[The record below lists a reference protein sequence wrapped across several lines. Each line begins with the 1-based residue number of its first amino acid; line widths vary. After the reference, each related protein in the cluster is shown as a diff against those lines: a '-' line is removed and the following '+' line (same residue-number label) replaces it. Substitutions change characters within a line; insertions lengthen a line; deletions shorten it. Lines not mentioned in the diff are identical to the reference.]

1 MAKSDR
7 PESEIVR
14 GYAQAMLMVAAGEEM
29 LDRVEQEL
37 TQFKKV
43 LEKNS
48 SVLEFLKDPKVTPE
62 GKEKAVVEIFGG
74 EVSQITL
81 HQTAL
86 AIGQGRG
93 ELLLNIIEEFFRLA
107 SESRKKATA
116 EVVTAVPLSEETGK
130 KLEEVLS
137 GLIGEAVFLKKAVD
151 PSLLGGLV
159 VRVGERIIDG
169 SIRGQLHRMREGI
182 SREILTE
189 KGRPI
194 EDKSR

>member
-1 MAKSDR
+1 MAKVDR
-7 PESEIVR
+7 PRPEIVR

-29 LDRVEQEL
+29 LDQVEQEL

-48 SVLEFLKDPKVTPE
+48 SILEFLKDPKVAPE
-62 GKEKAVVEIFGG
+62 GKEKAVGEILGG
-74 EVSQITL
+74 DVSQITL
-81 HQTAL
+81 HQVML

-93 ELLLNIIEEFFRLA
+93 ELLPDIIDEFFRFA
-107 SESRKKATA
+107 AESRKRTTA
-116 EVVTAVPLSEETGK
+116 EVVTAVPLSEETGQ
-130 KLEEVLS
+130 KLEQVLS
-137 GLIGEAVFLKKAVD
+137 ELIGEAVFLKKAVD

-169 SIRGQLHRMREGI
+169 SIRGQLLRLKEGL

-189 KGRPI
+189 KGRSI

>member
-1 MAKSDR
+1 MAKVDR
-7 PESEIVR
+7 PRAEIVR

-29 LDRVEQEL
+29 LDQVEQEL

-48 SVLEFLKDPKVTPE
+48 AVLEFLKDPKISPE
-62 GKEKAVVEIFGG
+62 GKEKAAGEILGG

-81 HQTAL
+81 HQIML

-93 ELLLNIIEEFFRLA
+93 ELLLDILDEFFRLA

-116 EVVTAVPLSEETGK
+116 EVVTAVPLTEETGK

-169 SIRGQLHRMREGI
+169 SVRGQLLRMREGI

-189 KGRPI
+189 KGRSS

>member
-1 MAKSDR
+1 MAKVDR
-7 PESEIVR
+7 PKSEIVR

-29 LDRVEQEL
+29 LDQVEQDL

-48 SVLEFLKDPKVTPE
+48 AVLEFLKDPKVAPE
-62 GKEKAVVEIFGG
+62 GKEKAVGEILGTD
-74 EVSQITL
+74 VSQITL

-93 ELLLNIIEEFFRLA
+93 ELLLEIIEAFFHLA

-130 KLEEVLS
+130 KLEQVLS
-137 GLIGEAVFLKKAVD
+137 ELIGEAVFLKKAVD

-169 SIRGQLHRMREGI
+169 SVRGQLQRMREGI

-189 KGRPI
+189 KGRSS

>member
-1 MAKSDR
+1 MAKVDR
-7 PESEIVR
+7 PKAEIVR
-14 GYAQAMLMVAAGEEM
+14 GYAQAMLMVSAGEDL
-29 LDRVEQEL
+29 LDQVEQEL
-37 TQFKKV
+37 TQFKEV
-43 LEKNS
+43 LQKNS
-48 SVLEFLKDPKVTPE
+48 SVLEFLKDPKVAPE
-62 GKEKAVVEIFGG
+62 GKEKAVAEIFGG

-81 HQTAL
+81 HQAAL

-93 ELLLNIIEEFFRLA
+93 ALLLDIIEAFFRLA

-116 EVVTAVPLSEETGK
+116 EVVTAVALTEETGK

-137 GLIGEAVFLKKAVD
+137 GLIGEAVFLKKTVD

-169 SIRGQLHRMREGI
+169 SIRGQLLRMREGM

-189 KGRPI
+189 KGRSV